1 MKSSIKTI
9 HLVSIISFLCCY
21 NFNYAQE
28 ITLKNKQTNN
38 VITNVAV
45 FNKDHS
51 KSTVS
56 DIDGKAQISNFT
68 NTETLY
74 FSHISYKDFSI
85 QKSKI
90 RTVIFLENDS
100 DELSEII
107 LSVSKSKVKKSR
119 VAEKIE
125 VLTLKNIQELAPQT
139 SADLLAATP
148 GVRVQKSQG
157 GGGSPIIRGFEAN
170 RVLLVMD
177 NVRLNNAIYRSGH
190 LQNAITVNPYS
201 LERTEIIFGPSSVI
215 YGSDALGG
223 VVHFYTRTPKIN
235 NSKLFSGNT
244 STQFSSANNEFTQSF
259 GGELSFKKWASYT
272 SFSISN
278 FGDLRMGKNRTHGY
292 DNWGLV
298 PYYSNN
304 DSHTFNDTPIA
315 NNKSHIQKN
324 TGYNQFDILQ
334 KFNIKTSGSNNLIL
348 NFQLSESTN
357 IPRFD
362 KLTELKNG
370 SLKFA
375 EWFYGPQK
383 RIFLSPQ
390 YQINPNYKWLNS
402 GTITAAYQNV
412 KESRVKRKFGSLE
425 RAHQEENVDV
435 YSINTDFK
443 VSLSNNRDL
452 SYGLEFTHN
461 DVKSNAYGEELLVND
476 NKIIGISGYT
486 IVQSRYPDGGSKYTT
501 AAAYLNYRQDIN
513 KQMTLNS
520 GGRFTY
526 TQLDAKFIDQTYVTL
541 PETTLELDN
550 SSFTANLG
558 LTYNPTDLTRLN
570 AVFSSGF
577 RSPNIDDIGKIRE
590 KSGLLAVPNVNLKP
604 EYAYNGE
611 LGITKF
617 LGNKQHQ
624 ISINGYYTLLNNYIY
639 RTDFIVDNDIS
650 TTDENTVIYDGDEV
664 ITVANVNGKTAY
676 IYGGTIDFSVVP
688 VTNFTLKGNITYT
701 KGKANDT
708 GDYLPSIAPLFSSA
722 SIIYSKN
729 KLNSGVH
736 WKYSA
741 KKNADEYSLGGED
754 NLSQSP
760 LIDPD
765 SSIDGDEYYAGSPSW
780 NIFNTHLG
788 YQVTDVLKLQLGLD
802 NIFDVHYKEF
812 ASGVSAS
819 GRNFRA
825 SMHLDF

>member
-1 MKSSIKTI
+1 MKSSIKAI
-9 HLVSIISFLCCY
+9 HLILTSMLFFCV

-28 ITLKNKQTNN
+28 IIFKDHSTNE
-38 VITNVAV
+38 VITNVAI
-45 FNKDHS
+45 FNTDHS

-56 DIDGKAQISNFT
+56 DIDGKADISNF
-68 NTETLY
+68 NATEIIH
-74 FSHISYKDFSI
+74 FSHISYKNFSLI
-85 QKSKI
+85 KSKI
-90 RTVIFLENDS
+90 KTLIFLENDS
-100 DELSEII
+100 DELSEIT
-107 LSVSKSKVKKSR
+107 LSVSKSRVKRSR

-125 VLTLKNIQELAPQT
+125 ILTQKNIEQLAPQT

-148 GVRVQKSQG
+148 GVRVQKSQS
-157 GGGSPIIRGFEAN
+157 GGGSPVIRGFEAN

-177 NVRLNNAIYRSGH
+177 NVRMNNAIYRSGH
-190 LQNAITVNPYS
+190 LQNAITVNPNS
-201 LERTEIIFGPSSVI
+201 LERTEVIFGPSSVI

-235 NSKLFSGNT
+235 NSKMFSGNS
-244 STQFSSANNEFTQSF
+244 STRFSSVNSEFTQSF
-259 GGELSFKKWASYT
+259 GGELSFEKWASYT
-272 SFSISN
+272 SFSVSK
-278 FGDLRMGKNRTHGY
+278 FGDLRMGKSRTHRY

-304 DSHTFNDTPIA
+304 DEDTFNNTPVV
-315 NNKSHIQKN
+315 NNKPHIQKN

-334 KFNIKTSGSNNLIL
+334 KFNIKASENSTLIL

-390 YQINPNYKWLNS
+390 YQINPNYKWLKS

-412 KESRVKRKFGSLE
+412 KESRVKRKYGSLE
-425 RAHQEENVDV
+425 RDHQEENVDV
-435 YSINTDFK
+435 YSLNTDFK

-461 DVKSNAYGEELLVND
+461 NVKSNAYGEKLIVSNND
-476 NKIIGISGYT
+476 IIGVSGHT

-526 TQLDAKFIDQTYVTL
+526 TKLKANFIDQTYVSL
-541 PETTLELDN
+541 PETELELDN

-558 LTYNPTDLTRLN
+558 LTYRPTDLTRFN
-570 AVFSSGF
+570 ALISSGF

-590 KSGLLAVPNVNLKP
+590 KNNLLTVPNVKLKP

-611 LGITKF
+611 LGVTKYF
-617 LGNKQHQ
+617 GNKHHQ

-639 RTDFIVDNDIS
+639 RTDFIVDNDTS
-650 TTDENTVIYDGDEV
+650 TADENNVIYDGDEV
-664 ITVANVNGKTAY
+664 TTIANVNGETAY
-676 IYGGTIDFSVVP
+676 IFGGTIDLSVMP
-688 VTNFTLKGNITYT
+688 ITNFTIKGNITYT

-708 GDYLPSIAPLFSSA
+708 GNYLPSIAPLFSSA
-722 SIIYSKN
+722 SVLFRKN
-729 KLNSGVH
+729 KIDSGLH

-741 KKNADEYSLGGED
+741 KKNADEYSSGGED
-754 NLSQSP
+754 NLNQSP
-760 LIDPD
+760 MIDPN
-765 SSIDGDEYYAGSPSW
+765 SNIDGDEYYIGSPSW
-780 NIFNTHLG
+780 NIFNSHLG
-788 YQVTDVLKLQLGLD
+788 YQVSDALKLQLGLD

-812 ASGVSAS
+812 ASGVSAP
-819 GRNFRA
+819 GRNLKA
-825 SMHLDF
+825 SMHLNF